1 MQPCKYSSTIIL
13 TRGPD
18 HDPQVYLARRA
29 PEIKFFGDFWVF
41 PGGNVSEIDYHSPD
55 DNLEQVFARCAI
67 REAFEECNILSSTLG
82 KPFNADEKQRLKNT
96 LTQAPETWRSFIAD
110 FEQNFS
116 QLTPVFRIQTPPFS
130 PLRYDTQFMHVR
142 AVDNERPSID
152 NYELVE
158 DCFIKPAAAIDA
170 WLKGEMKIAPP
181 VFHLLKLLDEKK
193 LAGFYELAESASTA
207 LQRGDLHQIYFSPG
221 IFIAPLKTETIPPAT
236 TTNTII
242 IGTDIIYIIDPATPD
257 ELEQQRLFKQLDKL
271 IENGSKLKAIL
282 LTHHHPDHVG
292 AVNQLSQR
300 YQLPVQAHALCY
312 PEIAPGYIKG
322 AALKDGDILQLGT
335 APDGTAGWQLCVLH
349 TPGHAVD
356 HLCFIENRYQSA
368 IVGDMLSTVS
378 TILINPPEGHMQT
391 YLNSLH
397 RLLECNI
404 KALYPA
410 HGPAHSDGASL
421 IKYFIRHRAE
431 REQETLAALT
441 KSPQTLDEILPKV
454 YNDVPESVYP
464 IAKRSL
470 LAVLI
475 KLQEEDRCFEG
486 EKGWRLG

>member
-1 MQPCKYSSTIIL
+1 MRTCKDSATIIL
-13 TRGPD
+13 TRGQD
-18 HDPQVYLARRA
+18 HDPEVYLARRA

-41 PGGNVSEIDYHSPD
+41 PGGNVSEIDYHSDQD
-55 DNLEQVFARCAI
+55 DLEQVFARCAI
-67 REAFEECNILSSTLG
+67 RETFEECNILSATLG
-82 KPFNADEKQRLKNT
+82 KTFNADEKQTLKRV
-96 LTQAPETWRSFIAD
+96 LTQSPEKWKSFIAD
-110 FEQNFS
+110 FDQNFS
-116 QLTPVFRIQTPPFS
+116 RLTAVFRISTPPFT

-142 AVDNERPSID
+142 ALDDEVPTID

-158 DCFIKPAAAIDA
+158 DCFIKPAAAINA

-181 VFHLLKLLDEKK
+181 VLQMLKLLDEKK
-193 LAGFYELAESASTA
+193 LIGFYEVAASASEA
-207 LQRGDLHQIYFSPG
+207 LQQGDLHQIYFSPG
-221 IFIAPLKTETIPPAT
+221 IFIAPLASDTIPPAT
-236 TTNTII
+236 TTNTLI
-242 IGTDIIYIIDPATPD
+242 IGTEHIYIVDPATSD
-257 ELEQQRLFKQLDKL
+257 ESEQQRLFKQLDQL
-271 IENGSKLKAIL
+271 IDNGSKLEAIL
-282 LTHHHPDHVG
+282 LTHHHSDHVG

-300 YQLPVQAHALCY
+300 YQLPLRAHELCY
-312 PEIAPGYIKG
+312 PRIADGYITG

-335 APDGTAGWQLCVLH
+335 APDGSEGWQLKVLH

-397 RLLECNI
+397 RLLDCNI

-410 HGPAHSDGASL
+410 HGPAKADGASL
-421 IKYFIRHRAE
+421 IQYYLRHRAE

-441 KSPQTLDEILPKV
+441 KTSQTIEQILPMV
-454 YNDVPESVYP
+454 YNDVPSSVYP

-470 LAVLI
+470 LAELI
-475 KLQEEDRCFEG
+475 KLEEEDRCCQNEQ
-486 EKGWRLG
+486 GWRLI